1 MDPEILVPLAGMAT
15 GVILV
20 LPVVRTIVKIVE
32 RKVLGTGSA
41 GEAQA
46 LRGEVEELRASVEEM
61 RDAQDR
67 LLDLEERVD
76 FTERLLAQ
84 SRGKR
89 EIGEG
94 K

>member
-1 MDPEILVPLAGMAT
+1 MDPDILVPLAGMLT

-20 LPVVRTIVKIVE
+20 YPVVRTVVKIVE
-32 RKVLGTGSA
+32 RKVLGTRSA
-41 GEAQA
+41 GDVDA
-46 LRGEVEELRASVEEM
+46 LHGEVAELRASVEEM

-84 SRGKR
+84 SRDKR

-94 K
+94 R